1 MTSSA
6 EPAAIDRAAVFA
18 DEALRFEDMGLHADV
33 LRQLRAAGID
43 RPTTVQADAAPEI
56 LGGKDVLCLAETGS
70 GKTLA
75 YLTPLLNR
83 IYESGGPAALSSPVA
98 LVLAP
103 TQELVLQVCHVIRD
117 VFPEALPHTRAAY
130 ANVAPPRSDEFC
142 LLVATP
148 RAVRESVNPALL
160 RAVQAVVVDEADLLL
175 GPAYAPDTRGR
186 EGVLTTLRNRPGAA
200 EPQAV
205 FCAATLP
212 SAGKRSVG
220 AFLEKSYPRATLVS
234 SERLH
239 RPRQQVSVS
248 WVRAGGTGPSS
259 PSHEQVVEAAMLARA
274 RGMRHGREAALAGG
288 DPSPAELALARAGL
302 QHQLSQRVWERKLWT
317 ALRCLLPAGGA
328 QGELGPGGSAGPG
341 LSGLVEAELEGDT
354 AGDEPSGAEAGA
366 AEEAD
371 EAGRQ
376 SGEAGTPARLRVER
390 RGLRR
395 ELASLVPPTLVFV
408 SSARRAQEAAEFFQR
423 QGEIRHLVRCARC
436 RSGRAL
442 APVSATVA
450 PRECLWGGD
459 ETLDHATSPP
469 ATPPPQTTTA
479 RHPPA
484 APSLR
489 VASLHGN
496 MREAARHRTARDFA
510 AQDPLSPTAR
520 RLAADEQEKLR
531 AAEDHAAASAAA
543 ASTAAEAAGTDGEEE
558 EEGEEVLRSA
568 GDADTSILSPEARAA
583 ITQLGREPR
592 KHSAKRRWRRRIAAI
607 VEADVAGEEAPS
619 NEGATAMAAA
629 AGAPQVLVCTDIAAR
644 GLDTVAVR
652 HVIQLDFAGDA
663 VAHLHRSG
671 RTGRLDRAGA
681 VTNILEPSDEDLAA
695 AIQAM
700 GEEEGG
706 LSGAFSRGR
715 SFRKKLKKAAKRA
728 EEAAG
733 TAAGEGEPS
742 VGEQSADRDRAWGEM

>member
-1 MTSSA
+1 MSSA

-83 IYESGGPAALSSPVA
+83 IYECGGPAALSSPVA

-186 EGVLTTLRNRPGAA
+186 EG
-200 EPQAV
+200 
-205 FCAATLP
+205 
-212 SAGKRSVG
+212 
-220 AFLEKSYPRATLVS
+220 
-234 SERLH
+234 
-239 RPRQQVSVS
+239 
-248 WVRAGGTGPSS
+248 
-259 PSHEQVVEAAMLARA
+259 
-274 RGMRHGREAALAGG
+274 
-288 DPSPAELALARAGL
+288 
-302 QHQLSQRVWERKLWT
+302 
-317 ALRCLLPAGGA
+317 
-328 QGELGPGGSAGPG
+328 
-341 LSGLVEAELEGDT
+341 
-354 AGDEPSGAEAGA
+354 
-366 AEEAD
+366 
-371 EAGRQ
+371 
-376 SGEAGTPARLRVER
+376 
-390 RGLRR
+390 
-395 ELASLVPPTLVFV
+395 
-408 SSARRAQEAAEFFQR
+408 EAAEFFQR
-423 QGEIRHLVRCARC
+423 Q
-436 RSGRAL
+436 
-442 APVSATVA
+442 
-450 PRECLWGGD
+450 
-459 ETLDHATSPP
+459 
-469 ATPPPQTTTA
+469 
-479 RHPPA
+479 

-733 TAAGEGEPS
+733 TAAGEEGEPS
-742 VGEQSADRDRAWGEM
+742 VGEQSADRDRA

>member
-354 AGDEPSGAEAGA
+354 AGDEPSGAEGGA

-423 QGEIRHLVRCARC
+423 Q
-436 RSGRAL
+436 
-442 APVSATVA
+442 
-450 PRECLWGGD
+450 
-459 ETLDHATSPP
+459 
-469 ATPPPQTTTA
+469 
-479 RHPPA
+479 

-733 TAAGEGEPS
+733 TAAGEEGEPS
-742 VGEQSADRDRAWGEM
+742 VGEQSADRDRA